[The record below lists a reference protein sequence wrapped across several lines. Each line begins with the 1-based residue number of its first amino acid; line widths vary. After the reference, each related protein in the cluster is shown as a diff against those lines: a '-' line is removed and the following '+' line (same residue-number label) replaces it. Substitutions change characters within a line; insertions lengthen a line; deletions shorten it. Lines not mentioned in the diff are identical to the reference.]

1 MGDHGQCLACKY
13 LRRPC
18 SEGCPYIQLFS
29 TYFDAPKFQIGY
41 AASIADIQKIEARI
55 TDSTLT
61 FEANAGVNEPLVGAT
76 GILLALH
83 QRMREEVTRF
93 ETITG
98 KGVNVIPAGTMNHV
112 ILKDSEKIEQQHR
125 ACPACTYLPQ
135 KCKVDCPFVPFFE
148 ARKSRDFIREFCTV
162 LCGSTA
168 VLPDHSNL
176 QSADELNKA
185 GITAKALEFESKA
198 RVHDPVYGITGI
210 ILSLYK
216 NWWNLNHHV
225 RLLEQRHR
233 SVQNFPTVQI
243 GSCNIPTDKG
253 KGNVTPEST
262 NECCTIAE
270 WMDMEDDDE
279 SLYSREE
286 NVQGI
291 PLLSQPWGALVQG
304 IPLRIS
310 ENVPQNVPSQ
320 LQRQLS
326 APYIQQSTSS
336 SLRAPTSSSQ
346 RMSSTGRALQ
356 RASTPQ
362 QREAWG
368 QLLGRPPVQHI
379 PQNVPS
385 ELQQL
390 AAPSHS
396 QQAASSS
403 LREAPSSQQGMSST
417 TGEAINRAWQ
427 NLTRQEREE
436 LLRQTWNRLPDTSHV
451 QNLVQRFPDRPSVQD
466 ILQRTSQR
474 VPHSVIPQLQQQLA
488 APSHGQLAT
497 SSSLRAATSS
507 QQGTSSSTGTP
518 PTSTTDT
525 I

>member
-1 MGDHGQCLACKY
+1 MGDHGQCLACKFM
-13 LRRPC
+13 RRPC

-29 TYFDAPKFQIGY
+29 TYFDVPSFQIGY
-41 AASIADIQKIEARI
+41 AASTADRQKIEARI

-61 FEANAGVNEPLVGAT
+61 FEANAGVNEPVFGAT

-98 KGVNVIPAGTMNHV
+98 KGVNVIPADTMNHFV
-112 ILKDSEKIEQQHR
+112 LKDSEKIEQKHR

-135 KCKVDCPFVPFFE
+135 MCKVDCPFVPFFE

-162 LCGSTA
+162 LCGSTV

-198 RVHDPVYGITGI
+198 RVHDPVYGIAGI

-262 NECCTIAE
+262 NERCTIAE

-286 NVQGI
+286 VSKNYMEFQQEVALIQPLPQERTYSLCLPQGESSKSS
-291 PLLSQPWGALVQG
+291 PLSSVPHQNANQMNQPLADQQLY
-304 IPLRIS
+304 R
-310 ENVPQNVPSQ
+310 VPQQ
-320 LQRQLS
+320 TQ
-326 APYIQQSTSS
+326 
-336 SLRAPTSSSQ
+336 
-346 RMSSTGRALQ
+346 
-356 RASTPQ
+356 
-362 QREAWG
+362 
-368 QLLGRPPVQHI
+368 QLL
-379 PQNVPS
+379 
-385 ELQQL
+385 
-390 AAPSHS
+390 S

-436 LLRQTWNRLPDTSHV
+436 LLRQTWNRLPGTSHV
-451 QNLVQRFPDRPSVQD
+451 QNLLQRFPDRPSVQD
-466 ILQRTSQR
+466 ILQRTSER
-474 VPHSVIPQLQQQLA
+474 VPHSVTPQLQQQLA
-488 APSHGQLAT
+488 SPSYGQQAA

-518 PTSTTDT
+518 PT
-525 I
+525 

>member
-1 MGDHGQCLACKY
+1 
-13 LRRPC
+13 
-18 SEGCPYIQLFS
+18 
-29 TYFDAPKFQIGY
+29 
-41 AASIADIQKIEARI
+41 
-55 TDSTLT
+55 
-61 FEANAGVNEPLVGAT
+61 
-76 GILLALH
+76 
-83 QRMREEVTRF
+83 
-93 ETITG
+93 
-98 KGVNVIPAGTMNHV
+98 
-112 ILKDSEKIEQQHR
+112 
-125 ACPACTYLPQ
+125 
-135 KCKVDCPFVPFFE
+135 
-148 ARKSRDFIREFCTV
+148 
-162 LCGSTA
+162 
-168 VLPDHSNL
+168 
-176 QSADELNKA
+176 
-185 GITAKALEFESKA
+185 
-198 RVHDPVYGITGI
+198 
-210 ILSLYK
+210 
-216 NWWNLNHHV
+216 
-225 RLLEQRHR
+225 
-233 SVQNFPTVQI
+233 
-243 GSCNIPTDKG
+243 
-253 KGNVTPEST
+253 
-262 NECCTIAE
+262 
-270 WMDMEDDDE
+270 MDMEDDDE

-286 NVQGI
+286 VSKNYMEFQQEVALIQPLPQKRNYSLCLPQGESSKSS
-291 PLLSQPWGALVQG
+291 PLSSVPHQMNQPSADQQLYRVPQQTQQLLSQPWGALVQG

-436 LLRQTWNRLPDTSHV
+436 LFRQTWNRLPDTSHV
-451 QNLVQRFPDRPSVQD
+451 QNLLHRFPDRPSVQD

-474 VPHSVIPQLQQQLA
+474 VPHIVIPQLQQQLA
-488 APSHGQLAT
+488 APSHGQQATSSSLRVATSSQQGISSTTGEAINRAWQNLTRQEREELLCQTWRGLPDTSQVQNLLQPFPDRPSVQDILQRTSERVPHSVTPQLQQLASPSYGQHQQAA